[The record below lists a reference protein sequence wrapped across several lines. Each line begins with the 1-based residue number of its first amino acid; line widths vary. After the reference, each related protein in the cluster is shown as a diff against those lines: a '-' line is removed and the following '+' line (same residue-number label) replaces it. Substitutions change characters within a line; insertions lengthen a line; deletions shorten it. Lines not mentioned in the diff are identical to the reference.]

1 MRPITVTA
9 GPLAAADA
17 DGIAQAQN
25 PASTFTLNGALVS
38 GGVAQLGAPRRVLIT
53 TTANETGVT
62 FTVTGTN
69 LAGDVLTEALVGVN
83 NTTTYTTLDFYTV
96 TSVTNSTTL
105 TGNVTIGTNGVGG
118 SPWVRIDDYGASYI
132 SVQARVSGTVN
143 YTLQQTLDDPNSP
156 TSPVA
161 AADVLWQNIN
171 DSDAVAATASV
182 ETNYMFAP
190 TWCRVLLNSQTNPG
204 YVTVTYL
211 QSGTPI

>member
-53 TTANETGVT
+53 TTDDETGVT

-69 LAGDVLTEALVGVN
+69 RAGDVLSEDLAGVN
-83 NTTTYTTLDFYTV
+83 NTTTYTALDFFTV

-105 TGNVTIGTNGVGG
+105 TGNVTIGTNGIGG
-118 SPWVRIDDYGASYI
+118 SPWVMLDAWALPAVA
-132 SVQARVSGTVN
+132 VQLTVSGTVN
-143 YTLQQTLDDPNSP
+143 YTLQQTLDDPNSA
-156 TSPVA
+156 TNPVA
-161 AADVLWQNIN
+161 AASVTWLNSADTNVVAATTTKQTNYAFTPRYARIVIN
-171 DSDAVAATASV
+171 SGAGTVTGTFIQSGAVAA
-182 ETNYMFAP
+182 
-190 TWCRVLLNSQTNPG
+190 
-204 YVTVTYL
+204 
-211 QSGTPI
+211 

>member
-9 GPLAAADA
+9 GPLASADA

-53 TTANETGVT
+53 TTADETGVT

-69 LAGDVLTEALVGVN
+69 RSGDVLSEAVTGVN

-96 TSVTNSTTL
+96 TSVLNSAAL
-105 TGNVTIGTNGVGG
+105 AGNVTIGTNGIGG
-118 SPWVRIDDYGASYI
+118 SPWVRLDDYGASYI

-161 AADVLWQNIN
+161 AADVLWQNI
-171 DSDAVAATASV
+171 SDAAAVSATASV

-211 QSGTPI
+211 QSGTPR